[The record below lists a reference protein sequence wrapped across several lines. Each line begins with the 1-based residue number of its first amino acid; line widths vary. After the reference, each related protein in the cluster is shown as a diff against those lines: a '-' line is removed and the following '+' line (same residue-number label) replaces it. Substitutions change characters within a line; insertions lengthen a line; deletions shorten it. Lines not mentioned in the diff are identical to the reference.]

1 MLFDP
6 STRGNLI
13 IRIMKML
20 FQFVE
25 STYQHN
31 WKTVITI
38 KENLTSI
45 KIDNGKNQKSE
56 C

>member
-6 STRGNLI
+6 SIRGNLI

-25 STYQHN
+25 STNQRN
-31 WKTVITI
+31 WKTIITI

-45 KIDNGKNQKSE
+45 KIDNGKKTKV
-56 C
+56 